1 MRSGV
6 SSVFSKTRTILQMIK
21 FEHSVFALPFAY
33 MGAFLAADGM
43 PGLSE
48 IFWITLAMVGA
59 RSFAMSVNRLIDK
72 EIDGRNP
79 RTKNRALP
87 RGILRESEV
96 LLFILVSFSVFI
108 LSIWQLA
115 PLTRK
120 LWPLVV
126 IPFIVYPY
134 TKRFTWSS
142 HFLLGL
148 CLGLAP
154 VGAWVAIRDGVALL
168 PFLLGG
174 AVLFWVAG
182 FDIVYA
188 CQDLEVDKGQKL
200 FSMPANFGIHKA
212 LRVTAFLHVLTV
224 LLLLV
229 VGVLAH
235 AGLFFLLGVV
245 AVAALLAYE
254 NRLVSPND
262 LSKVNEAFFTTNGF
276 ISVLMFLFTA
286 TDYFW
291 RG

>member
-6 SSVFSKTRTILQMIK
+6 SSVFSRTRTILEMIK

-59 RSFAMSVNRLIDK
+59 RSFAMSVNRLIDR

-87 RGILRESEV
+87 RGILREREV
-96 LLFILVSFSVFI
+96 FLFILVSFSVFI

-126 IPFIVYPY
+126 IPFIIYPY
-134 TKRFTWSS
+134 AKRFTWSS

-200 FSMPANFGIHKA
+200 FSMPANFGIYKA

-229 VGVLAH
+229 VGILAN
-235 AGLFFLLGVV
+235 AGLFFFLGVV

-276 ISVLMFLFTA
+276 ISVLMFLSTA